1 MSQVDLNKILVA
13 IKTND
18 LVLFSSCI
26 KGNKGLSFGR
36 FPVLSLCYLYK
47 ANKIIKKYKN
57 ELIKVTKY
65 IFVDEPY
72 EIYKNFREVA
82 GRCLRLYVKQDNLV
96 SPIEMMAIM
105 HKDSDVKKYFN
116 LFVRENKIVRN
127 LQTIYTIYVQ
137 KFEVKTNKVFISRP
151 PLNAYQKRVCKL
163 SLITSLCFVCLVSI
177 LSLIVGLTTGL
188 GTSFS
193 PFKIHDVSAFYSALS
208 STSGNY
214 VLTKNLSL
222 NSLPTSLDFGGEFD
236 GNNKTIFVKSN
247 LKDNLIEV
255 NNGTIKNINI
265 VYLDSTLTITKSL
278 SLFVGTNNG
287 YIENVNIT
295 CANLNLNCKKSN
307 KDIFVNGY
315 ANTNNGVINNCKIT
329 LNALVSTEGNGECFI
344 NGFVGT
350 NTNTIKN
357 CEFLN
362 AEINTTECD
371 VSGFATFNNKNAKIL
386 NCKNYAKLTQTNQV
400 DEWSPNVA
408 GMVLT
413 NYGLIKNSINYAQIK
428 AVSNN
433 NLQDAKGSVFAA
445 GIVTM
450 NYGNIIKCLNKGQIS
465 ASSEMLIVYA
475 GGISAYSTYFIGENY
490 NLIPEIKNCV
500 SDANINV
507 ATEGE
512 KAFVFAGGI
521 SGYLYGK
528 IHNCFSLSTFTNG
541 NNDSKYF
548 VGLCVGSLY
557 AQNYTIEG
565 IIIPGRYIIVLDA
578 KNVYMLNQ
586 NNVASQVGSLINAN
600 IYGERI
606 IVSKSVDVSD
616 LFENFSTC
624 ETIEYI
630 EQQEGYWNE

>member
-1 MSQVDLNKILVA
+1 MSQVDLNKILTA

-36 FPVLSLCYLYK
+36 FPILSLCYLYK
-47 ANKIIKKYKN
+47 ASKIIKKYKN
-57 ELIKVTKY
+57 ELIKITKY

-72 EIYKNFREVA
+72 EIYKNFKTIA
-82 GRCLRLYVKQDNLV
+82 GRCLRLYVNQNNLV
-96 SPIEMMAIM
+96 SPIEMMAIV

-116 LFVRENKIVRN
+116 LFIRENKIIKN

-137 KFEVKTNKVFISRP
+137 KFEIKNNKVFISK
-151 PLNAYQKRVCKL
+151 PLLSAYQKKVCKL
-163 SLITSLCFVCLVSI
+163 SFITSLCFVCLVSI
-177 LSLIVGLTTGL
+177 ISLIVGLTTGL

-193 PFKIHDVSAFYSALS
+193 PFKINDVSAFYSALS

-214 VLTKNLSL
+214 VLTKDLSL
-222 NSLPTSLDFGGEFD
+222 NSLPTSIDFGGEFD

-247 LKDNLIEV
+247 LKDNLIDV

-265 VYLDSTLTITKSL
+265 VYLDSTLTITKNL
-278 SLFVGTNNG
+278 SLLVNTNNG

-295 CANLNLNCKKSN
+295 CASLNLNCKKSN
-307 KDIFVNGY
+307 KDIFISGY

-329 LNALVSTEGNGECFI
+329 FNSLVSTEGDGECFV

-350 NTNTIKN
+350 NNNTIKN
-357 CEFLN
+357 CVFLN
-362 AEINTTECD
+362 SEINTAECD

-386 NCKNYAKLTQTNQV
+386 NCKNYAKLTQTSQV

-413 NYGLIKNSINYAQIK
+413 NYGLIKNSINYAQIN

-433 NLQDAKGSVFAA
+433 DLQDAKGSVFAA
-445 GIVTM
+445 GIATM
-450 NYGNIIKCLNKGQIS
+450 NYGNITKCLNKGQIS
-465 ASSEMLIVYA
+465 ASSKMLIVYA
-475 GGISAYSTYFIGENY
+475 GGISAYSTYFIGNNY
-490 NLIPEIKNCV
+490 TLIPEIKNCGV
-500 SDANINV
+500 DANINV
-507 ATEGE
+507 STEGE
-512 KAFVFAGGI
+512 NAFVFAGGI

-528 IHNCFSLSTFTNG
+528 INDCFSLSTFTNG
-541 NNDSKYF
+541 NNDNKYF

-557 AQNYTIEG
+557 AQNYTIGG
-565 IIIPGRYIIVLDA
+565 IIIPERYIIVLEA

-586 NNVASQVGSLINAN
+586 SNVSAQVGSLININ
-600 IYGERI
+600 MYNERL
-606 IVSKSVDVSD
+606 IVSKNVSVSD
-616 LFENFSTC
+616 LFENFSTS
-624 ETIEYI
+624 ETREYI
-630 EQQEGYWNE
+630 EQQEVYWNE